1 MSKPIFSFAG
11 FFTFPYF
18 HSSGSLQW
26 YGLSRRHGAICLVG
40 FSILLPGVENFACAQ
55 DMPDRAQ
62 VAPEN
67 VPDDDA
73 AGLGAESSPISAL
86 VQTTADVR
94 EHLLKQGLMQT
105 RLLQLQT
112 SLQQTEESWIRI
124 KREQSRQMA
133 MQFAALEASAFLGNL
148 ATGINDEIRAS
159 RNDRNNRNFNATEA
173 RQQLREI
180 TLAKAQADLNALS
193 RSEEIRQLDSVS
205 LAVVQRR
212 MKTIQE
218 LIDLHQKWLQW
229 QVDYAGFLSRYWPH
243 TDPERRF
250 SEEEIRERLQVLLQ
264 ASETDYAAM
273 IACSLLHE
281 RLGDLDE
288 AWTWL
293 ERAAQGPVFFESTVL
308 HIRLFL
314 LSSMKKHREAKTL
327 MARIAKLES
336 LSPCDR
342 WIKAR
347 WLASEH
353 NWGSAETEWKKLTA
367 EKDFRIPVHR
377 TLALLHL
384 RKGDANSSAREKAF
398 KEATTALDLTPEPDW
413 FSYFVMANACAA
425 VHRTDDAI
433 AYLKKATELVNG
445 ENKTLCQNLSE
456 AIDQQKFLVWDM
468 TRRCIPA
475 P

>member
-1 MSKPIFSFAG
+1 MSKPIFLFARLLA
-11 FFTFPYF
+11 FPYF
-18 HSSGSLQW
+18 YSPSPSRWYSLLR
-26 YGLSRRHGAICLVG
+26 GFGAIYLLGC
-40 FSILLPGVENFACAQ
+40 SNLLPGVEDFAYAK
-55 DMPDRAQ
+55 DMPALAQ
-62 VAPEN
+62 VAREN

-73 AGLGAESSPISAL
+73 AGLGVDSSQISAL

-124 KREQSRQMA
+124 KREQSRQMV

-148 ATGINDEIRAS
+148 ATGLNDEVNAA
-159 RNDRNNRNFNATEA
+159 RNDRINRNFNAAGTA
-173 RQQLREI
+173 RLLREV

-193 RSEEIRQLDSVS
+193 RNEEIRQLDSVS

-212 MKTIQE
+212 MTTIQE

-229 QVDYAGFLSRYWPH
+229 QIDHAGFLFRYWPH

-250 SEEEIRERLQVLLQ
+250 SEEEVRERLQVLLQ

-273 IACSLLHE
+273 IACSLLNE

-308 HIRLFL
+308 HIRLLL

-327 MARIAKLES
+327 MAKIAKLES

-347 WLASEH
+347 WLACEN
-353 NWGSAETEWKKLTA
+353 NWGTAESEWKKLTA
-367 EKDFRIPVHR
+367 EKDFRIPAHR
-377 TLALLHL
+377 MLALLHL

-413 FSYFVMANACAA
+413 FSYFVIANACAA
-425 VHRTDDAI
+425 MQRTDDAI
-433 AYLKKATELVNG
+433 AYLKKADELVSG
-445 ENKTLCQNLSE
+445 DNKKLCQKLSE